1 MLNITTLGHTVGVRI
16 AIAGKGGVGKTTIS
30 AVLARVLARRGHPVV
45 AIDCDSDPHLAMTI
59 GIGPE
64 AVAAMHPFLDAGSG
78 LPAAEATATAP
89 VQLLSRHGITG
100 PDGVAVMLAARIS
113 RPGGG

>member
-1 MLNITTLGHTVGVRI
+1 MGHTVGMRI
-16 AIAGKGGVGKTTIS
+16 AVAGKGGVGKTTIS

-59 GIGPE
+59 GVGAE
-64 AVAAMHPFLDAGSG
+64 AIESMHPFLEAGRG
-78 LPAAEATATAP
+78 RTRAQAAQATTTSP
-89 VQLLSRHGITG
+89 VQLLSRHGMTG
-100 PDGVAVMLAARIS
+100 PDGVSLMLAARIS

>member
-1 MLNITTLGHTVGVRI
+1 MRI
-16 AIAGKGGVGKTTIS
+16 AVAGKGGVGKTTIS

-59 GIGPE
+59 GIGLE
-64 AVAAMHPFLDAGSG
+64 AIAPMNPFLDAGSG
-78 LPAAEATATAP
+78 LPAAEARVAAP
-89 VQLLSRHGITG
+89 VQLLSRHGIIG
-100 PDGVAVMLAARIS
+100 PDGAALMLAARIS